1 MTTPSNTYKPFMAYL
16 DQRDYARLKKLS
28 KATKVPMAQLIR
40 EGVSAR
46 LSSND
51 YNKGYNAGLQKAVDV
66 VGQMEI
72 SQIRFPS
79 GKSIA
84 ELVETTMFDFF
95 VQEGKDDEND
105 SAG

>member
-51 YNKGYNAGLQKAVDV
+51 YNKGFNDGLQKAVEV
-66 VGQMEI
+66 VGEMEI
-72 SQIRFPS
+72 AGIRFPS
-79 GKSIA
+79 GKSIG
-84 ELVETTMFDFF
+84 ELVESTMIDFYI
-95 VQEGKDDEND
+95 QEKKDDADDPE
-105 SAG
+105 G

>member
-1 MTTPSNTYKPFMAYL
+1 MTNPSNTYKPFMAYL

-51 YNKGYNAGLQKAVDV
+51 YNKGYNDGMQKAVNV
-66 VGQMEI
+66 VQEMEI
-72 SQIRFPS
+72 SGIRFPS
-79 GKSIA
+79 GKSIG
-84 ELVETTMFDFF
+84 ELVESTMIDFF
-95 VQEGKDDEND
+95 VVESKDDAND